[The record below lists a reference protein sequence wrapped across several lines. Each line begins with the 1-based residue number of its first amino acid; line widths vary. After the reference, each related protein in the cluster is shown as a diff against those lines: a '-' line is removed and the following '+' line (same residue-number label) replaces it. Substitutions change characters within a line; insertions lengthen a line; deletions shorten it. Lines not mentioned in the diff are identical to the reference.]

1 MNLKKTIFSIPI
13 LLMASFSIA
22 QSNEQW
28 AEWGDRV
35 HGGFGSLIAFGV
47 VIGND
52 SLARLNAERRDVIV
66 EYTDGAMTPCACVL
80 DGITIAVS
88 ASLGQ
93 RTMKLNDYRT
103 EDGLLARIKVTN
115 KKTSQSIVYELPMSV
130 MSLMA
135 TINRDYE
142 PNKRLEAVQK
152 LNPSLLYSI
161 KSSQ

>member
-1 MNLKKTIFSIPI
+1 MNLKKTLIAIAMLFLTS
-13 LLMASFSIA
+13 SSIA

-28 AEWGDRV
+28 TEWGDRV

-52 SLARLNAERRDVIV
+52 SLARLNAQRRDVMV
-66 EYTDGAMTPCACVL
+66 EYTDGAKTPCACVL
-80 DGITIAVS
+80 DGI
-88 ASLGQ
+88 
-93 RTMKLNDYRT
+93 TMKLNDYRT

-115 KKTSQSIVYELPMSV
+115 KNTSQSIVYELPMSV
-130 MSLMA
+130 MPLMA